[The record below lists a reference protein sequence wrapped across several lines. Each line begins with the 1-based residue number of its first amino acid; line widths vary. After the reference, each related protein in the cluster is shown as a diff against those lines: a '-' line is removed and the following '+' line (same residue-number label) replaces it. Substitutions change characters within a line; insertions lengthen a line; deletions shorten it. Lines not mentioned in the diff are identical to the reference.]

1 MYKEIKD
8 ERVILQ
14 LVQSPQVHKKK
25 KKNNQPTK
33 TKGSQVKKAVI
44 LKGKQVT
51 PTSEISTETIKVCQH
66 YINGIFVSISHHP
79 TQIVVVVV
87 EYFQIAYKYP
97 SIQSQDQ
104 STQTCKTIS
113 PYYNNKP
120 PVFSL

>member
-66 YINGIFVSISHHP
+66 YILMVSLSLYLT
-79 TQIVVVVV
+79 TQL
-87 EYFQIAYKYP
+87 K
-97 SIQSQDQ
+97 
-104 STQTCKTIS
+104 
-113 PYYNNKP
+113 
-120 PVFSL
+120 